1 MLTGDEPSNT
11 LGLKV
16 AVSNALEIEDKLYS
30 LETEIEETDW
40 ESGEPE
46 LEDVTSG
53 LRLLVCV
60 MLEPESDDSFAIAV
74 ELEEDNNSLAP
85 EISAGLISVS
95 VTWLLACFEILDCV
109 SYSLVI
115 ALAIVVGI
123 DLQLFL
129 SHETMDVV
137 TILSESVGR
146 GQ

>member
-46 LEDVTSG
+46 
-53 LRLLVCV
+53 
-60 MLEPESDDSFAIAV
+60 SDDSFAIAV
-74 ELEEDNNSLAP
+74 ELEDDNNSFVP
-85 EISAGLISVS
+85 EVAAGLISVS
-95 VTWLLACFEILDCV
+95 VTWLFACFESLDCV

-115 ALAIVVGI
+115 ALAVVVGI
-123 DLQLFL
+123 DLQVFL
-129 SHETMDVV
+129 SHETIVV
-137 TILSESVGR
+137 TILSDSVGR

>member
-1 MLTGDEPSNT
+1 MS
-11 LGLKV
+11 
-16 AVSNALEIEDKLYS
+16 
-30 LETEIEETDW
+30 
-40 ESGEPE
+40 
-46 LEDVTSG
+46 
-53 LRLLVCV
+53 
-60 MLEPESDDSFAIAV
+60 ESDSDVSFAIAV
-74 ELEEDNNSLAP
+74 EPEEYNNSLAP
-85 EISAGLISVS
+85 KVGAELIPVS
-95 VTWLLACFEILDCV
+95 VAWLLACFEILDCV